1 MVLLG
6 MEDNFDIEQIDAD
19 PILSALYGALNLQ
32 VAVAYYIDAYPWGMT
47 PDADGLDGKYHFDK
61 IREAIKVRTAELNEE
76 K

>member
-1 MVLLG
+1 M
-6 MEDNFDIEQIDAD
+6 NIEQIDAD

-32 VAVAYYIDAYPWGMT
+32 VAVAYYIDAR
-47 PDADGLDGKYHFDK
+47 ADGLDGKYHFDK